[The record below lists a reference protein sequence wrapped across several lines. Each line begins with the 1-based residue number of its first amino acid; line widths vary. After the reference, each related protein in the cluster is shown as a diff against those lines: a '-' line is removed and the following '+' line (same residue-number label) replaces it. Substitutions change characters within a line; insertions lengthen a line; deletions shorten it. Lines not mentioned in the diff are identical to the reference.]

1 MLSQVRS
8 HKLAAL
14 FVTISM
20 AAILVSPLYAAKQV
34 NWEKSVKEGMEKAKE
49 TGKPMMMDFF
59 TEW

>member
-1 MLSQVRS
+1 MLNQVRI
-8 HKLAAL
+8 HKWGAL
-14 FVTISM
+14 FAAVLMAVVT
-20 AAILVSPLYAAKQV
+20 ASPLFAAKQV